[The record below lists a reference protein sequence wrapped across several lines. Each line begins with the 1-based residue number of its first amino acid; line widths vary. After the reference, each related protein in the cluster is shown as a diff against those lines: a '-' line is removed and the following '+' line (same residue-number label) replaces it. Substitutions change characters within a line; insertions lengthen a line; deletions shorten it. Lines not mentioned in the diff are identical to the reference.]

1 MPAKN
6 GEEALK
12 LYVDNNCG
20 GSKIDVIISDIDMPK
35 CDGKALCKRVRDYEA
50 RMRINKC
57 VIMMI
62 SGNDNESV
70 IKDLLNKEGEYR
82 ADLFLKKPISY
93 EDLLFYFAKNFA

>member
-35 CDGKALCKRVRDYEA
+35 GDGRSLCKKIREYEERKKVA
-50 RMRINKC
+50 KSLIL
-57 VIMMI
+57 MI
-62 SGNDNESV
+62 SGNDNESTV
-70 IKDLLNKEGEYR
+70 KELLNKKGDYR

-93 EDLLFYFAKNFA
+93 EELLDCLGKFLI